1 MSYQNSIKI
10 STGNPTVRTRGPSEA
25 PPAPAEDRRWSL
37 LAPLG
42 RAGLEVRDRLI
53 NSPAVRTVLSRWI
66 RCRAHQPA
74 GDDPQALARSI
85 ERLCTAAR
93 LAPTPAML
101 ERVEEEILRRVQRLD
116 ATRLEWGR
124 LLPDFHSRTLEKA
137 VILKPRVSEREKGVL
152 FISFGNQWV
161 RLLGL
166 HNLQELARSYTLVL
180 APGWSPP
187 HDLINYVF
195 PRSYPDAV
203 FSLISNR
210 RDLETLPR
218 LSRGYRVVPLYA
230 SSWVN
235 PDFFRP
241 LPAPERDIDII
252 MVANFSR
259 IKRHFAF
266 FKTLRKMPSH
276 LNVVLIGQDQDGRS
290 WETIYKEA
298 RYYNVHRRLTILR
311 NVPYR
316 GVAEALC
323 RSRVSLILSRREGS
337 CVVVAESLFANTPVG
352 MLADA
357 HVGSRAFINE
367 STGCLLEHGDCSG
380 QLRDFLA
387 RSAEYSP
394 RDWAERNIS
403 CHRSTVVLNE
413 AIRSHMRATGQEWT
427 RDLAPLC
434 WCPDPR
440 LVDPEDHARMR
451 DARAELQDRFGLVIG
466 TE

>member
-1 MSYQNSIKI
+1 MELVQEQRALSPAAE
-10 STGNPTVRTRGPSEA
+10 TGLAGKEVPSWRA
-25 PPAPAEDRRWSL
+25 CLARWSL
-37 LAPLG
+37 EA
-42 RAGLEVRDRLI
+42 RDRLI
-53 NSPAVRTVLSRWI
+53 HSPAVRSVLSRWI
-66 RCRAHQPA
+66 GFRAGRPA
-74 GDDPQALARSI
+74 GGDPQAIARSI

-93 LAPTPAML
+93 LAPTPAQM
-101 ERVEEEILRRVQRLD
+101 EHVEEQIKSRAASLDVARLD
-116 ATRLEWGR
+116 WRQF
-124 LLPDFHSRTLEKA
+124 LPDFDRRTLEKA
-137 VILKPRVSEREKGVL
+137 VILKPQVSEREKGVL

-166 HNLQELARSYTLVL
+166 PRLQELARSYTLVL

-195 PRSYPDAV
+195 PRAYPEAV
-203 FSLISNR
+203 FSMISNR

-218 LSRGYRVVPLYA
+218 LSERYRVVPLYA

-241 LPAPERDIDII
+241 KPFPERDIDII

-266 FKTLRKMPSH
+266 FKVLRKLPPQ

-290 WETIYKEA
+290 ADTIYKEA
-298 RYYNVHRRLTILR
+298 QYYNVHKRLTIMR

-367 STGCLLEHGDCSG
+367 ATGCLFKHGDWSG
-380 QLRDFLA
+380 RLRDFLA
-387 RSAEYSP
+387 QAEEYAP

-403 CHRSTVVLNE
+403 CHQSTAVLND
-413 AIRSHMRATGQEWT
+413 AIKTHMRETGQEWT
-427 RDLAPLC
+427 QDIAPLC

-440 LVDPEDHARMR
+440 LVAPEDQARMQA
-451 DARAELQDRFGLVIG
+451 ARADLLERFGLVIG
-466 TE
+466 PA

>member
-1 MSYQNSIKI
+1 MELVQEQRAVSPAVE
-10 STGNPTVRTRGPSEA
+10 TGLTGKGVPSWRA
-25 PPAPAEDRRWSL
+25 ALARWSL
-37 LAPLG
+37 EA
-42 RAGLEVRDRLI
+42 RDRI
-53 NSPAVRTVLSRWI
+53 IHSPAVRSVLSRWI
-66 RCRAHQPA
+66 AFRTGQPA
-74 GDDPQALARSI
+74 EDDPQAIARSI

-93 LAPTPAML
+93 LAPTPAQM
-101 ERVEEEILRRVQRLD
+101 ERVEEQIQRRVESLD
-116 ATRLEWGR
+116 ATRLEWKPF
-124 LLPDFHSRTLEKA
+124 LPDFDRRTLEKA
-137 VILKPRVSEREKGVL
+137 VILKPQVSEREKGVL

-166 HNLQELARSYTLVL
+166 PNLEELVRSYILVL

-187 HDLINYVF
+187 HDLVNYVF
-195 PRSYPDAV
+195 PKAYPDPV

-210 RDLETLPR
+210 RDLEFLPR
-218 LSRGYRVVPLYA
+218 LSERYRVVPLYA

-241 LPAPERDIDII
+241 KPFPERDIDII

-266 FKTLRKMPSH
+266 FKVLRKLPPH

-290 WETIYKEA
+290 ADTIYKEA
-298 RYYNVHRRLTILR
+298 QYYNVHKRLTILR

-323 RSRVSLILSRREGS
+323 QSRVSLILSRREGS

-367 STGCLLEHGDCSG
+367 STGCLFGRGDWSG
-380 QLRDFLA
+380 RLRDFLA
-387 RSAEYSP
+387 RAAEYAP
-394 RDWAERNIS
+394 REWAERNIS
-403 CHRSTVVLNE
+403 CHGSTAILNDT
-413 AIRSHMRATGQEWT
+413 IKSHMRDTGQEWT
-427 RDLAPLC
+427 QDIAPLC

-440 LVDPEDHARMR
+440 LVNPEDQARMQA
-451 DARAELQDRFGLVIG
+451 ARGDLQERFGLVIG
-466 TE
+466 PA